1 MSEYFP
7 NSALRELWYAR
18 RAVLLAALRDA
29 VATVAEQGAEFRE
42 INGWA
47 AWARLGRH
55 AVDVTTSMPF
65 SNAATMPVLL
75 RCSRSDGFGPRKP
88 SCREIELGFEPGG
101 DRLTTAGQQALADI
115 TQAFLRMLREGPAT
129 GTARRGPRNPTR
141 KAMQARGAF
150 AKAMAG

>member
-18 RAVLLAALRDA
+18 RAVLLAALREA
-29 VATVAEQGAEFRE
+29 AAGAAEHGAEYRD

-65 SNAATMPVLL
+65 SNADTMPVLL
-75 RCSRSDGFGPRKP
+75 RFSRSDGFGARKP
-88 SCREIELGFEPGG
+88 SCREIALTFENGS
-101 DRLTTAGQQALADI
+101 DRLTATGQQALSEVV
-115 TQAFLRMLREGPAT
+115 QHFLRLLREGPAAS
-129 GTARRGPRNPTR
+129 TARRGPRSPTR
-141 KAMQARGAF
+141 KAMQARDAY